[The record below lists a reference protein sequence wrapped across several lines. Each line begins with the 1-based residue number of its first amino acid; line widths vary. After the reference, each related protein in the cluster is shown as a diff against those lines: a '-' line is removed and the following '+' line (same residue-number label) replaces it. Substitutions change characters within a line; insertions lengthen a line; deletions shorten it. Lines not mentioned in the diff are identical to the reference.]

1 MRTFSVIIL
10 VFCAV
15 LLHAE
20 HLFSGVWKAEARG
33 SRRSMQ
39 VKTDE
44 AELSTDFPG
53 GVLLYQEQ
61 NRYRFKPDRRIFN
74 SKTLSVSVKAE
85 GCAHPLKA
93 WIFVKDKDGAWFQSD
108 REFSLKP
115 GVWTRL
121 SVRLDRPGRELFPKG
136 HSAAWSGYFA
146 SRIFAA
152 GVSIYGEE
160 KDSARIFMKTPV
172 FEGERANPAPAVV
185 RWDFPETGRQFQTVV
200 SRFRLNKEYFNPFD
214 PDGIAADFEVLAP
227 GTEKAISYPAFFSM
241 DTLRRRHFTMET
253 TELSGSPFWEFR
265 FYPKETGKYKIR
277 LRLTESGKKEAVYT
291 PWRTIHIEKSNHS
304 GAVRISKADPR
315 YFELENG
322 AFYYPVGL
330 NIHTN
335 TDQRGERVVRL
346 KDIADGGNADYEMYI
361 SECSENG
368 IDLIEVWMAAW
379 TYAIEW
385 SSSRNGCYGLGHYNL
400 AAASRLDALLDF
412 ARKRGVRINLVFD
425 NHGKMTDGSDPEWN
439 DSPFN
444 SKGLFAEANNAFL
457 DAPQHFWHNPRAQEF
472 NRKRNR
478 YIAARWGADP
488 AVFAME
494 LWSEVDLVAKAYAHR
509 ISLIAWH
516 KKTALELRR
525 KMQTPGLVATH
536 ICGEVGNLFNWRD
549 LAIDP
554 PELTHVCCDAYRKPW
569 IPVVNQLE
577 KHGQRIMP
585 LKKPVLITEYG
596 GTNMA
601 GGRSQLKADIHG
613 GLWASLFTRHAGTPM
628 LWWHDFVHVNN
639 EYFHY
644 RAFRRFL
651 DGIDL
656 RTSPPRSGRI
666 KVTAKPVQKRHE
678 FLERITK
685 NFPPLL
691 RDSILPEKRLSG
703 LVLAQKDILYG
714 WFFNEYELANY
725 RVDQSLV
732 PRSTEITLYPEF
744 EMKAGAY
751 MIRWFDT
758 MTGEYISS
766 SMLIHPKKGK
776 LKIPAPDITLD
787 LAFKMYRIGEVF

>member
-20 HLFSGVWKAEARG
+20 HFFSGIWKAEARA

-108 REFSLKP
+108 CEFSLKP

-277 LRLTESGKKEAVYT
+277 LRLTESGKKRSCLYT
-291 PWRTIHIEKSNHS
+291 
-304 GAVRISKADPR
+304 
-315 YFELENG
+315 
-322 AFYYPVGL
+322 
-330 NIHTN
+330 
-335 TDQRGERVVRL
+335 
-346 KDIADGGNADYEMYI
+346 
-361 SECSENG
+361 
-368 IDLIEVWMAAW
+368 MA
-379 TYAIEW
+379 
-385 SSSRNGCYGLGHYNL
+385 H
-400 AAASRLDALLDF
+400 
-412 ARKRGVRINLVFD
+412 
-425 NHGKMTDGSDPEWN
+425 
-439 DSPFN
+439 N
-444 SKGLFAEANNAFL
+444 S
-457 DAPQHFWHNPRAQEF
+457 
-472 NRKRNR
+472 
-478 YIAARWGADP
+478 Y
-488 AVFAME
+488 
-494 LWSEVDLVAKAYAHR
+494 
-509 ISLIAWH
+509 
-516 KKTALELRR
+516 
-525 KMQTPGLVATH
+525 
-536 ICGEVGNLFNWRD
+536 
-549 LAIDP
+549 
-554 PELTHVCCDAYRKPW
+554 
-569 IPVVNQLE
+569 
-577 KHGQRIMP
+577 
-585 LKKPVLITEYG
+585 
-596 GTNMA
+596 
-601 GGRSQLKADIHG
+601 
-613 GLWASLFTRHAGTPM
+613 
-628 LWWHDFVHVNN
+628 
-639 EYFHY
+639 
-644 RAFRRFL
+644 
-651 DGIDL
+651 
-656 RTSPPRSGRI
+656 
-666 KVTAKPVQKRHE
+666 
-678 FLERITK
+678 
-685 NFPPLL
+685 
-691 RDSILPEKRLSG
+691 
-703 LVLAQKDILYG
+703 
-714 WFFNEYELANY
+714 
-725 RVDQSLV
+725 
-732 PRSTEITLYPEF
+732 
-744 EMKAGAY
+744 
-751 MIRWFDT
+751 
-758 MTGEYISS
+758 
-766 SMLIHPKKGK
+766 
-776 LKIPAPDITLD
+776 
-787 LAFKMYRIGEVF
+787 

>member
-1 MRTFSVIIL
+1 MRIFSVIFL
-10 VFCAV
+10 LFCAF

-20 HLFSGVWKAEARG
+20 HLFSGAWKADVRG
-33 SRRSMQ
+33 MERPVPLRNG
-39 VKTDE
+39 E
-44 AELSTDFPG
+44 AELAADFPG
-53 GVLLYQEQ
+53 GVLLYQERS
-61 NRYRFKPDRRIFN
+61 RYSFKPDRHAFN

-121 SVRLDRPGRELFPKG
+121 SIRIDRPGRELFPKG

-152 GVSIYGEE
+152 GVSIYGEG
-160 KDSARIFMKTPV
+160 KDSARISMTPPV
-172 FEGERANPAPAVV
+172 FEGERANPAPSVV
-185 RWDFPETGRQFQTVV
+185 RWDFPEKGKQFQTVV

-214 PDGIAADFEVLAP
+214 PDEIAADFEVLAP
-227 GTEKAISYPAFFSM
+227 GAEKPISYPAFFSM

-265 FYPKETGKYKIR
+265 FYPRKTGEYKIR
-277 LRLTESGKKEAVYT
+277 LRLTESGGKEAVYT
-291 PWRTIHIEKSNHS
+291 SWRTIHIEKSGET
-304 GAVRISKADPR
+304 GAVRVSKTDSR
-315 YFELENG
+315 FFELENG

-346 KDIADGGNADYEMYI
+346 KDIADCGNADYEMYI
-361 SECSENG
+361 AECSKNG

-385 SSSRNGCYGLGHYNL
+385 SSSRNGYYGLGHYNL

-412 ARKRGVRINLVFD
+412 ARKHKVRVNLVFD

-444 SKGLFAEANNAFL
+444 AKGLFAGANNAFL
-457 DAPQHFWHNPRAQEF
+457 DAPQHFWHNPRAQKF

-525 KMQTPGLVATH
+525 NMQTPGLVATH
-536 ICGEVGNLFNWRD
+536 ICGEVGNLFKWRD

-656 RTSPPRSGRI
+656 RSSPPRCGQI
-666 KVTAKPVQKRHE
+666 KVTVKPVQKRHE
-678 FLERITK
+678 FLKRMSK
-685 NFPPLL
+685 NLPPFQ
-691 RDSILPEKRLSG
+691 RDAILPEKRLSG
-703 LVLAQKDILYG
+703 LVLAQEDILYG
-714 WFFNEYELANY
+714 WFFNEYELFNY

-732 PRSTEITLYPEF
+732 PRSAGITLYPEV

-758 MTGEYISS
+758 MTGEYVSS

-787 LAFKMYRIGEVF
+787 LAFKMYRIGEVL